1 MLHHLYICIF
11 QAKNDPFLASC
22 HLTISPFFLSKNPFR
37 TGDGMPKLWENMRRF
52 HLGIAIKM
60 KAKVVLHMNKRR
72 VLRAAICGDVVV
84 KSQFRMG
91 QQNRVSWWK
100 SGTQCFSC
108 SFEFLPGTD
117 GHRLA
122 PYSKQDP
129 DLGPKPLQSH
139 GPVEKQRICRVL
151 RHNVMRLV
159 WFGSDFFTG
168 TIICGRK
175 NCHQNTYLKPFW
187 TLCAPK
193 MMKSFKLEEFER
205 SERFWGFNHLQTST

>member
-1 MLHHLYICIF
+1 
-11 QAKNDPFLASC
+11 
-22 HLTISPFFLSKNPFR
+22 
-37 TGDGMPKLWENMRRF
+37 
-52 HLGIAIKM
+52 
-60 KAKVVLHMNKRR
+60 MNKRP

-151 RHNVMRLV
+151 RHNVTRLV
-159 WFGSDFFTG
+159 WFGSDFFHWNHNLWEKELPSKHIFE
-168 TIICGRK
+168 TILDLVCSK
-175 NCHQNTYLKPFW
+175 NDDL
-187 TLCAPK
+187 
-193 MMKSFKLEEFER
+193 FKLEEFER
-205 SERFWGFNHLQTST
+205 YERFWGFNHLQTYNPLPFIFIAIPRWKRRMFSHSFGIPSPVRLRGFWREKGGDGQMARCQKRVIFCLEDTDDEAWYMK

>member
-1 MLHHLYICIF
+1 
-11 QAKNDPFLASC
+11 
-22 HLTISPFFLSKNPFR
+22 
-37 TGDGMPKLWENMRRF
+37 
-52 HLGIAIKM
+52 
-60 KAKVVLHMNKRR
+60 MNKRR

-175 NCHQNTYLKPFW
+175 SCHQNTYLKPFW

-205 SERFWGFNHLQTST
+205 SERFWGFNHLQTYNLCLHFYRNPKVEASHVFPQFWHSISGAKGVFGEKKGGDGQMARCQKRVIFCLEDTDIQMMKHDT